1 MTTSADSS
9 LPISLADV
17 NAAAGQTLLSG
28 LKVTTVEVFVNS
40 IEPLLRNEKDEV
52 NPASHYFPLDC

>member
-1 MTTSADSS
+1 MTTSVDPA

-17 NAAAGQTLLSG
+17 NAAAGQTLVSG

-52 NPASHYFPLDC
+52 SLSI